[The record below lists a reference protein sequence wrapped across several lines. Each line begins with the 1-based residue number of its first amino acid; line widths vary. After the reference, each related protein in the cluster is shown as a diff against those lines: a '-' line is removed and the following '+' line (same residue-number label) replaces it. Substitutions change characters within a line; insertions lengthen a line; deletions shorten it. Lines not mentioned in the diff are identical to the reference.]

1 MEAWMI
7 IILIIGAIIAIVFN
21 VGNKRKSV
29 NNNRQQF
36 RNVPPQYLYQ
46 LPEEQAREEALRNAQ
61 RIKDQQEISRI
72 VREVDTH
79 DRNNNDM
86 NSPVICNEIINLNKS
101 IRFVGVVNNL
111 GTLLDTSY
119 REELIPLMT
128 EEETKNYAMQAVLR
142 AATREDFVKKLGRL
156 KHSIGTYDRVI
167 RATVP
172 VIIKENLSTQTK
184 FYLLLSFDID
194 ANVKDIIKNELLPYI
209 DKNLELFN

>member
-21 VGNKRKSV
+21 IGNKRKSV

-79 DRNNNDM
+79 DGNNNDM

-142 AATREDFVKKLGRL
+142 AATREDFVKKLGKL

-172 VIIKENLSTQTK
+172 VIIKENLQTQTK

-194 ANVKDIIKNELLPYI
+194 ANVKDIVENELLPYI
-209 DKNLELFN
+209 DKNLELSN

>member
-1 MEAWMI
+1 MI

-72 VREVDTH
+72 VRELDKH
-79 DRNNNDM
+79 DGNNNDM

-156 KHSIGTYDRVI
+156 KHSIGTYDREI

-172 VIIKENLSTQTK
+172 VIMEENLQTQTK

-194 ANVKDIIKNELLPYI
+194 ANVKDIIENELLPYI
-209 DKNLELFN
+209 DKNLEFFN

>member
-79 DRNNNDM
+79 DGNNNDM

-172 VIIKENLSTQTK
+172 VIIKENLQTQTK

-194 ANVKDIIKNELLPYI
+194 ANVKDIIENELLPYI

>member
-1 MEAWMI
+1 MSSYTNS
-7 IILIIGAIIAIVFN
+7 G
-21 VGNKRKSV
+21 
-29 NNNRQQF
+29 
-36 RNVPPQYLYQ
+36 QYT
-46 LPEEQAREEALRNAQ
+46 
-61 RIKDQQEISRI
+61 K
-72 VREVDTH
+72 
-79 DRNNNDM
+79 
-86 NSPVICNEIINLNKS
+86 ICNEIMNLNKS

-142 AATREDFVKKLGRL
+142 AATREDFVKKLGKL
-156 KHSIGTYDRVI
+156 NHSIGTYDRLI

-172 VIIKENLSTQTK
+172 VIMEENLQTQTK

-194 ANVKDIIKNELLPYI
+194 ANVKDILENELLSYI